1 MLCKV
6 KIQWRKLEGV
16 QRQTRRNRAEMSVLA
31 DLTDCQGVLPDSEAH
46 VWHAD
51 LGIPP
56 GQLDSLYGLLDQ
68 EEQTRASRFRV
79 RAPRDEFVASHA
91 FLRLVLGKYLRL
103 DPRAVRF
110 QLAEKGKPE
119 LIDGNIRFNLSHT
132 HGAAV
137 VAIVGKRPIGVDVER
152 IREDTEAMELAERF
166 FSAAEVDWLRSQPAS
181 EQIAAFFACW
191 TAKEAYVKACGT
203 GLSTPLAGFSV
214 TPSAANENW
223 QLKIFAAT
231 HCSENWS
238 IWPLDLG
245 VSLRGAVAVQ
255 SGNTELIV
263 RLGKWQWP
271 QTMV

>member
-1 MLCKV
+1 
-6 KIQWRKLEGV
+6 
-16 QRQTRRNRAEMSVLA
+16 MSVLA
-31 DLTDCQGVLPDSEAH
+31 DLTDCQGVLPDTEAH

-51 LGIPP
+51 LGMPP
-56 GQLDSLYGLLDQ
+56 GQLDPLYGLLDQ
-68 EEQTRASRFRV
+68 EEQARASRFRV
-79 RAPRDEFVASHA
+79 RAPREEFVASHA
-91 FLRLVLGKYLRL
+91 FLRLVLGKYLQL

-119 LIDGNIRFNLSHT
+119 LIDENIRFNLSHT
-132 HGAAV
+132 QGAAV
-137 VAIVGKRPIGVDVER
+137 VAIVQKRRIGVDVER

-181 EQIAAFFACW
+181 EQIASFFACW

-214 TPSAANENW
+214 TPAAKEKW
-223 QLKIFAAT
+223 QLKIFDAT

-245 VSLRGAVAVQ
+245 ANLRGAVAVG
-255 SGNTELIV
+255 SGDTELTV
-263 RLGKWQWP
+263 RLGKWQWL